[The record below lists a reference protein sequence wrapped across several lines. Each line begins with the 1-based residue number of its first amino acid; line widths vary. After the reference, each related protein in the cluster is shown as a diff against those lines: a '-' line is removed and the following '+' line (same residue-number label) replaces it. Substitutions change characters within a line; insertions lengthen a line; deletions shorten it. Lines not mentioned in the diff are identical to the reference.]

1 MNHVTEQMLMIVCVL
16 VMVSS
21 LIVSLKTI
29 IKQYYDDRNSN

>member
-1 MNHVTEQMLMIVCVL
+1 MNHVTEQILMIVCVL